1 MADVVMLKDLGVDI
15 KVNLPDFNGTLEEY
29 HATWMRNIHRDIY
42 EMAFGTTAWL
52 VRIKDEV
59 ITPLSCVMYF
69 TDDECRALELGKS
82 LGLYYNQGYSDLVN
96 SILLRRANEYYTER
110 E

>member
-15 KVNLPDFNGTLEEY
+15 KVNLPDFNGKLEEC
-29 HATWMRNIHRDIY
+29 HVTWMRNIHRDIY

-52 VRIKDEV
+52 VHIKDEV

-69 TDDECRALELGKS
+69 TDDECRALDLGRS
-82 LGLYYNQGYSDLVN
+82 LGLYYNSGYSGLVD
-96 SILLRRANEYYTER
+96 SILLRRANKYYAEH